1 MNKHFLSLCCVP
13 GPGHEL
19 LHRLVSHHSD
29 CMRMGRGGG
38 GVIPMQGASRLRLE
52 DIH

>member
-1 MNKHFLSLCCVP
+1 ML

-29 CMRMGRGGG
+29 CMRMGLGD
-38 GVIPMQGASRLRLE
+38 VIPMQGVSRLRLE
-52 DIH
+52 DIL